1 LYIDFT
7 SNLKIETENL
17 LSIIDSSDFSNL
29 ENFKVAVRDYELVT
43 ELSEAELYAWE
54 VYTDVFIHS
63 FEYWDNNLD
72 SWAQL
77 IGGSETTTLGSD
89 CTEGGWFRR
98 TWCKIKNFVLSDAS
112 GAAGEVLVA
121 FAFNNPIV
129 FGGVVVAG
137 LSSSAGAA
145 IWNIVKNLL

>member
-63 FEYWDNNLD
+63 F
-72 SWAQL
+72 
-77 IGGSETTTLGSD
+77 
-89 CTEGGWFRR
+89 F
-98 TWCKIKNFVLSDAS
+98 
-112 GAAGEVLVA
+112 
-121 FAFNNPIV
+121 
-129 FGGVVVAG
+129 
-137 LSSSAGAA
+137 
-145 IWNIVKNLL
+145 